1 MLKLNTRAIFSAAIL
16 LVGTSSLLHADPNEC
31 LAHPTQNCVFELAI
45 DVAEAKGHAMAWS
58 QDMLGIAIVQESVQP
73 ERSQETLTRVF
84 AEMRERERNSIQV
97 SWFLGFSRDMNTW
110 LSMAPQS
117 SKRLAA
123 EISKRQDQLRAD
135 PAKPFITSATRLR
148 AFTNDRQQV
157 FDAVRKAPDFKRA
170 SFVHASIPGFLASG
184 NLDKL
189 LELTDMI
196 YDVEARGDVL
206 RSIASKLAR
215 TGRVDDALRIV
226 TTIPVQ
232 ADQMQATAGILYWQ
246 MQMQQFDEAKQLAIS
261 TEERFSRQQ
270 ILSSPVGGRML
281 IARLAWLY
289 ASLGDEA
296 RLRNVL
302 PLFNKLHGYKKLHGV
317 NHREDFLLAINVMVH
332 GDLGKIYAIL
342 ENSEERNFSP
352 PYRSIIDTYLDSG
365 QTDLTRFIDFFSVP
379 LWSDR
384 SPNDVVTRLNVIAGI
399 QYDRGDLSGAE
410 ITFAR
415 AQFAHE
421 QIALEDRKKRYSPK
435 QRAHERHLIKHRKL
449 HELLELYFEQQRPV
463 KMAELAT
470 MFD

>member
-1 MLKLNTRAIFSAAIL
+1 ML
-16 LVGTSSLLHADPNEC
+16 LVGTSNLLHADPNEC

-45 DVAEAKGHAMAWS
+45 DVADAKGNAMAWS
-58 QDMLGIAIVQESVQP
+58 QEMLGIAVVQESVQP

-84 AEMRERERNSIQV
+84 AEMRERERNSIKV
-97 SWFLGFSRDMNTW
+97 SWHLGFFRDMEKW

-123 EISKRQDQLRAD
+123 EISKRREQFRAD

-148 AFTNDRQQV
+148 SFTNDRQQV

-196 YDVEARGDVL
+196 YDVEARGEIL
-206 RSIASKLAR
+206 RSIASKLTR
-215 TGRVDDALRIV
+215 TGRVDDAVRIV

-246 MQMQQFDEAKQLAIS
+246 MQMQQFCEAKQLAIS

-270 ILSSPVGGRML
+270 ILSSPLKGWML
-281 IARLAWLY
+281 IASLTSLY

-296 RLRNVL
+296 RLRNLL
-302 PLFNKLHGYKKLHGV
+302 PLYKSLYGT
-317 NHREDFLLAINVMVH
+317 NHREDFLLAINAMVH
-332 GDLGKIYAIL
+332 GNVDKIFAVL
-342 ENSEERNFSP
+342 DNFEKNNFSP
-352 PYRSIIDTYLDSG
+352 PYRSIIDIYLDSG

-379 LWSDR
+379 LSSDR
-384 SPNDVVTRLNVIAGI
+384 SQNDVVKRLDVIAGI
-399 QYDRGDLSGAE
+399 QYDRGDLFGAE